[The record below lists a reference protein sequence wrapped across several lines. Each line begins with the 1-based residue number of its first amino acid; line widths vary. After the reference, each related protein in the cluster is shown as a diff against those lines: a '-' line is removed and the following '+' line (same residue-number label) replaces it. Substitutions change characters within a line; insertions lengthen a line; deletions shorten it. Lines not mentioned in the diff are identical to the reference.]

1 MLRPVPPVGR
11 YHKIRQVPRT
21 VSTPQEFDQTIDRA
35 VLANLMPKAPF
46 IDRSTPITTIG
57 SCFAGN
63 IAAALTGAGY
73 NVHHLDVSERL
84 FNPFALQAFTE
95 ALSAAGDLS
104 DFSQHWKVEPQTA
117 ANLRNTIA
125 QGGLLIITF
134 GLAFVWIDKTTNE
147 IVFDPTQKTGSG
159 RLMKADPERFV
170 MEPTGVAENVDAIAA
185 TLNAVRRISRNIN
198 IVMTLSPVHMARAI
212 SDYPAVAADAISK
225 STLRCA
231 LHEILSLRLQNTY
244 YFPSFEILR
253 WFGPMVDVTFGG
265 VDIQHID
272 PAWVAYTLSKF
283 RQYYCVGELPIL
295 PPFVLR
301 KPFETVVMPAPEE
314 GEPQAI

>member
-1 MLRPVPPVGR
+1 MLRPMLPVGR
-11 YHKIRQVPRT
+11 YGKDRQVPKS
-21 VSTPQEFDQTIDRA
+21 VATPEGFDEAVDRSI
-35 VLANLMPKAPF
+35 LANLMPEAPF
-46 IDRSTPITTIG
+46 VDRSTPITTIG

-63 IAAALTGAGY
+63 IAATLHNTGY

-84 FNPFALQAFTE
+84 FNPFALQEFME
-95 ALSAAGDLS
+95 ALSSSQDLTG
-104 DFSQHWKVEPQTA
+104 FAERWKVDAAAA
-117 ANLRNTIA
+117 ANMRHTIG

-134 GLAFVWIDKTTNE
+134 GLSFVWFDKTTNE
-147 IVFDPTQKTGSG
+147 IVTDPTQKVGL
-159 RLMKADPERFV
+159 RLIKADPERFV

-185 TLNAVRRISRNIN
+185 TLNAVRRINRNIK

-212 SDYPAVAADAISK
+212 SDYPPVVADAISK

-231 LHEILSLRLQNTY
+231 LHEIMSLRLHNTY

-265 VDIQHID
+265 LDIQHID
-272 PAWVAYTLSKF
+272 PAWVVYTLSKF
-283 RQYYCVGELPIL
+283 RQYYCVGERPVP

-301 KPFETVVMPAPEE
+301 KPIEAVNAAPTPA
-314 GEPQAI
+314 